1 MTRDEMVTLARR
13 MDTADGTEQEL
24 DAIMI
29 QLMKELPHGDILT
42 LLFHTR
48 PQLTA
53 EEAVDEALRREA
65 AWRLKSE
72 GRA

>member
-1 MTRDEMVTLARR
+1 MIVLARR
-13 MDTADGTEQEL
+13 MDTANGSEKEL
-24 DAIMI
+24 DAIVI

-65 AWRLKSE
+65 AWQARS
-72 GRA
+72 G